1 MELIDFKAYLDEKN
15 TITIM
20 SDRESSFTINGDFLH
35 SYYAYKY
42 NQYFVYKA
50 NLPIDINNEYE
61 IKDDFGRTSKLFIRY
76 FAKDDAFDEIFEDTN
91 VPLQLKMFDD
101 TYVYI
106 FPMPQLVAV
115 GQVCMCRTFRW
126 AFSPAGNMPL

>member
-42 NQYFVYKA
+42 NQYFVYMYR
-50 NLPIDINNEYE
+50 NID
-61 IKDDFGRTSKLFIRY
+61 T
-76 FAKDDAFDEIFEDTN
+76 
-91 VPLQLKMFDD
+91 
-101 TYVYI
+101 
-106 FPMPQLVAV
+106 
-115 GQVCMCRTFRW
+115 
-126 AFSPAGNMPL
+126 